1 MAGRGRANLTA
12 PGRRRGVTL
21 IDLAITV
28 LVVGILA
35 AAAVP
40 RFAGALHVYRVDA
53 AAKRLAADLNF
64 ARDQAI
70 ATSVARTVTFDSAG
84 TRYTLSGIADPDK
97 PSQTYAVTLSA
108 EPYVVSAAVSLTSR
122 SVTFNIYGRP
132 DHGGT
137 VTVSSGGVSK
147 VVTVDATTGRAT
159 SS

>member
-1 MAGRGRANLTA
+1 
-12 PGRRRGVTL
+12 VTL

-40 RFAGALHVYRVDA
+40 RFAGALHTYRADA
-53 AAKRLAADLNF
+53 AAKRVAADLNF

-70 ATSVARTVTFDSAG
+70 ATSVAQTVTFASNGKSYALNG
-84 TRYTLSGIADPDK
+84 VSDPDH
-97 PSQTYAVTLSA
+97 PSRSYEVVLAEEPYAVKA
-108 EPYVVSAAVSLTSR
+108 NVSLGSSK
-122 SVTFNIYGRP
+122 SVTFDIYGRP

-137 VTVSSGGVSK
+137 ITVSAGSESK

>member
-1 MAGRGRANLTA
+1 MAK
-12 PGRRRGVTL
+12 RRGVTL

-53 AAKRLAADLNF
+53 AAKRVAADLNF

-70 ATSVARTVTFDSAG
+70 ARSVDQTVTFASNGKSYVLDG
-84 TRYTLSGIADPDK
+84 VADPDH
-97 PSQTYAVTLSA
+97 PSRTYEVSLID
-108 EPYVVSAAVSLTSR
+108 EPYVLKANVSLGTSS
-122 SVTFNIYGRP
+122 SVTFDIYGRP
-132 DHGGT
+132 NHGGS

-147 VVTVDATTGRAT
+147 VVTVDQTTGRAT